1 MQIRFGLVASFL
13 AVAACVPAQPIVSE
27 YNGSSVKI
35 QTSSLAATADIK
47 TTTQAEAD
55 RICGKTG
62 KRAEYAST
70 LTDPNT
76 YVSEHLYLCL

>member
-1 MQIRFGLVASFL
+1 MQKLIIMMIPIVA
-13 AVAACVPAQPIVSE
+13 VTACVPAQPIVSD

-35 QTSSLAATADIK
+35 QTSSLAATADVK
-47 TTTQAEAD
+47 AVTQQEAD
-55 RICGKTG
+55 RICSKTG

-70 LTDPNT
+70 VTNPDT

>member
-1 MQIRFGLVASFL
+1 MQVRLFCAAALLS
-13 AVAACVPAQPIVSE
+13 VAACVPAQPIVSE

-47 TTTQAEAD
+47 SSTQTEAN

-70 LTDPNT
+70 VTNPNT
-76 YVSEHLYLCL
+76 YVSEHLFLCL

>member
-1 MQIRFGLVASFL
+1 MQIRFGLVASL
-13 AVAACVPAQPIVSE
+13 MAVAACVPAEPIVSD

-47 TTTQAEAD
+47 ATTQAEAD
-55 RICGKTG
+55 RICAKTG

-70 LTDPNT
+70 VNDPNT